1 MFSGVIMS
9 KYIDAIAWVD
19 SVECDYLQQGN
30 HIDMSFYT
38 FEELMKEI
46 SA

>member
-1 MFSGVIMS
+1 MKTQSYRVVVYLADNTEH
-9 KYIDAIAWVD
+9 KH
-19 SVECDYLQQGN
+19 LQQGN
-30 HIDMSFYT
+30 HIDVSPYT